1 MSDYMQELEKKR
13 DLKQKKVK
21 AEEKRLFSIL
31 RDIDQNKL
39 AFVKQRVSNLAWLN
53 ISIIELSEKVDLF
66 GTMIKYDNGG
76 GQSGYR
82 ENPDV
87 KTLISYQKNAN
98 AITRQ
103 IIDLVP
109 STRKE
114 SMLKALMDED
124 E

>member
-1 MSDYMQELEKKR
+1 MQELEKKR